1 MNKYFLFAWI
11 EGNAHGGALDIVGAY
26 DGLGDAVEAF
36 KLLKNGTWKGFN
48 VKANIAKTDSL
59 IQCKVRLIYNGEE
72 WI

>member
-11 EGNAHGGALDIVGAY
+11 EGNALGGALDIVGAY
-26 DGLGDAVEAF
+26 DGLGDAIDSF
-36 KLLKNGTWKGFN
+36 KLLKNGKYKGFN

-59 IQCKVRLIYNGEE
+59 IQGKVRLIYTGDE